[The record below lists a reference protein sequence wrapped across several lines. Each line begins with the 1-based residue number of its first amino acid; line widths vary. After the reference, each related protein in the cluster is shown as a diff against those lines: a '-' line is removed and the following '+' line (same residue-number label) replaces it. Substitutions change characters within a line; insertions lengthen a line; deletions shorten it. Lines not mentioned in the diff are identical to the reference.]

1 MKININLKRE
11 EEPFMESRENITE
24 PLDLNWTSEADT
36 RPGQIKPC
44 SGGSMSDPGG
54 GGCDSGCVIGCCCII
69 IIKTD

>member
-1 MKININLKRE
+1 MGI
-11 EEPFMESRENITE
+11 RENITE

-54 GGCDSGCVIGCCCII
+54 GCCSGCCSVVACCCVV
-69 IIKTD
+69 IIKND